1 MDIHM
6 SARTVFTGQTLTTT
20 GVYQLVAYPDADFT
34 NWARTLGFTDKPV
47 IELAQ
52 FHTTEHMEA
61 TLLKWMH
68 RIISQQKSFRVVI
81 DGFGAL
87 PSRRIFMRIANQQ
100 PFTQLAAS
108 LQVLDQYLK
117 SYGCMP
123 SKLIQQPLLALT
135 SPLPPDAFE
144 QLAAQYVNKVA
155 QPFFELSTVTLIRKE
170 HALDKGKQV
179 SVFGLQTL

>member
-47 IELAQ
+47 IELA
-52 FHTTEHMEA
+52 
-61 TLLKWMH
+61 KWMH
-68 RIISQQKSFRVVI
+68 RIISQQKSFRVAI

-135 SPLPPDAFE
+135 SPLPPAAFE

>member
-1 MDIHM
+1 
-6 SARTVFTGQTLTTT
+6 
-20 GVYQLVAYPDADFT
+20 
-34 NWARTLGFTDKPV
+34 
-47 IELAQ
+47 
-52 FHTTEHMEA
+52 
-61 TLLKWMH
+61 MH
-68 RIISQQKSFRVVI
+68 RIISQQKSFRVAI

-117 SYGCMP
+117 SYGCTP

-135 SPLPPDAFE
+135 SPLPPAAFE